1 MIVLASSTV
10 MGLPKRRLSFD
21 LSPVSFAQAAN
32 SSAVGRWPRAASHQ
46 RTRKPSMTFRSPL
59 AISSACGLN
68 RASPYTCRKNP
79 ALCPDEQVAIPVGR
93 GDVFLLWLSAMKFK
107 GAVLQVAAIVAVTM
121 LVFSGSLDGEFVSD
135 DTMAV
140 RDNELIRVL
149 DWAHIKGIFTTFDGA
164 NYMPLKVLSLA
175 LDYRLWGPTP
185 FGFHMTNIAIH
196 ALAAVLV
203 LLICLRLAIAPWAAF
218 FVALLWSVH
227 PLQVESVAWISERK
241 NVLSG
246 LFFFAAFY
254 AYLGFSE
261 SGRWRSYFWVFV
273 FFCMAL
279 LSKMNTMVLP
289 AVNLAYEGTLHHR
302 LRRRDLAASLPLFAA
317 GAAVAS
323 YNLAGNPIHGTHYHG
338 GSAIV
343 TWLSSSVV
351 VFRYLWNFLIPTNL
365 CVYYDVPLR
374 GTIFSL
380 PVFASV
386 VGLIAIGGI
395 TGWLVRKARP
405 EAFWILWFGITL
417 APMLNIVP
425 FRSLMNDRY
434 MYLALLG
441 PLALLGSVLGAQAL
455 SVGNRRVGGGA
466 AVVAVLCCSYLAWE
480 RVGVWASPLA
490 MWKDWA
496 ARLYYTAGDPVFV
509 AEQWGAKVRH
519 LEEFLASHPS
529 SAAALNTLGGLYYE
543 TGQLGEAIRRLEAAA
558 RLEPNRAPI
567 FLNLG
572 RAYARAGDLQSA
584 KRHLKRATELDP
596 YSFVAHLNLAR
607 VYLTLADVERARA
620 ELEACARIRPT
631 SSGADPYW
639 RREREYLK
647 RLEAAQGRAGG
658 EK

>member
-1 MIVLASSTV
+1 MKLKV
-10 MGLPKRRLSFD
+10 
-21 LSPVSFAQAAN
+21 PVFQAA
-32 SSAVGRWPRAASHQ
+32 
-46 RTRKPSMTFRSPL
+46 
-59 AISSACGLN
+59 AI
-68 RASPYTCRKNP
+68 
-79 ALCPDEQVAIPVGR
+79 I
-93 GDVFLLWLSAMKFK
+93 
-107 GAVLQVAAIVAVTM
+107 AVTI
-121 LVFSGSLDGEFVSD
+121 LAFSGSLDGEFVSD
-135 DTMAV
+135 DTAAV
-140 RDNELIRVL
+140 RDNELIRAL
-149 DWAHIKGIFTTFDGA
+149 DWPHIKGIFTTFDGA

-185 FGFHMTNIAIH
+185 FGFHMTNIVIH
-196 ALAAVLV
+196 ALCAVLV
-203 LLICLRLAIAPWAAF
+203 LLTCLRLAMAPWAAF

-254 AYLGFSE
+254 AYLGFSQN
-261 SGRWRSYFWVFV
+261 GRGRSYFWVFL

-289 AVNLAYEGTLHHR
+289 AVNLAYEATFRHR
-302 LRRRDLAASLPLFAA
+302 LRRRDLIASLPLFAA
-317 GAAVAS
+317 GAAVAW

-338 GSAIV
+338 GSAVV

-374 GTIFSL
+374 DTIFSL

-386 VGLIAIGGI
+386 LGLIAIGGI
-395 TGWLVRKARP
+395 TGWLVKKSRP

-441 PLALLGSVLGAQAL
+441 PLGLPGSALGGQAL
-455 SVGNRRVGGGA
+455 SVGKRAIGFGA
-466 AVVAVLCCSYLAWE
+466 AILAVLCCSYLTWE

-496 ARLYYTAGDPVFV
+496 ARLYYMAGDPVFV
-509 AEQWGAKVRH
+509 APQWVAKVKY
-519 LEEFLASHPS
+519 LEEFLAGHPS

-543 TGQLGEAIRRLEAAA
+543 TGQLGEAIQRLELAA
-558 RLEPNRAPI
+558 RLDPDRAPI

-572 RAYARAGDLQSA
+572 RAYARAGDLESA
-584 KRHLKRATELDP
+584 KRHLKRATDLDP
-596 YSFVAHLNLAR
+596 YSFPAHLNLAR
-607 VYLTLADVERARA
+607 VYLTLADVEGART

-631 SSGADPYW
+631 SSGSDPYW

-647 RLEAAQGRAGG
+647 RLEAAQHRAGD

>member
-1 MIVLASSTV
+1 MNF
-10 MGLPKRRLSFD
+10 KRA
-21 LSPVSFAQAAN
+21 VSQA
-32 SSAVGRWPRAASHQ
+32 
-46 RTRKPSMTFRSPL
+46 
-59 AISSACGLN
+59 
-68 RASPYTCRKNP
+68 
-79 ALCPDEQVAIPVGR
+79 
-93 GDVFLLWLSAMKFK
+93 
-107 GAVLQVAAIVAVTM
+107 AAIVAVTM

-135 DTMAV
+135 DTVAV
-140 RDNELIRVL
+140 RDNELIRAL
-149 DWAHIKGIFTTFDGA
+149 DWPHIEGIFSTFDGA

-196 ALAAVLV
+196 ALCAVLV
-203 LLICLRLAIAPWAAF
+203 LLICLRLAMAPWAAF

-261 SGRWRSYFWVFV
+261 SGRWRSYFWVFF

-289 AVNLAYEGTLHHR
+289 AVNLAYEATFHRR
-302 LRRRDLAASLPLFAA
+302 LRSRDLIASLPLFAA
-317 GAAVAS
+317 GTAAAW

-338 GSAIV
+338 GSALV

-351 VFRYLWNFLIPTNL
+351 VFRYLWNFFIPTNL

-386 VGLIAIGGI
+386 VGLIATAGV
-395 TGWLVRKARP
+395 TGWLVKKARS

-441 PLALLGSVLGAQAL
+441 PLGLLASVLGAQAL
-455 SVGNRRVGGGA
+455 SARNRRVGFGV
-466 AVVAVLCCSYLAWE
+466 AVVAALCCSYLTWQ

-496 ARLYYTAGDPVFV
+496 TRLYYTAGDPVFV
-509 AEQWGAKVRH
+509 AEQWSTKVEY
-519 LEEFLASHPS
+519 LEGFLASHPS

-543 TGQLGEAIRRLEAAA
+543 TGQLGEAIRRLEIAA
-558 RLEPNRAPI
+558 RLDPNGAPI

-584 KRHLKRATELDP
+584 KGHLERATELDP
-596 YSFVAHLNLAR
+596 YSFLAHLNLAR
-607 VYLTLADVERARA
+607 VYLSLADVDGARA
-620 ELEACARIRPT
+620 ELEACGRIRPS
-631 SSGADPYW
+631 SSGSDPFW

-658 EK
+658 DK